1 MKLRLLK
8 LYDTLINS
16 YWFLPSLMAVGAGI
30 GALVTLRFDSAGDT
44 DWLQE
49 IGWFWS
55 GGPDGARA
63 VLSTIAGSVMTVVSI
78 VFSITIAALAQTSSQ
93 FGPRVLRNFT
103 SDWGNQFVLGA
114 FIATFIYCLLV
125 LRTVRSVEE
134 NQFVPYLSV
143 NVGIALV
150 MVTLGVL
157 IYFIHHITQRIQVEN
172 VIAEIGHDFAAA
184 LPRLF
189 PKEIG
194 QPADGAEVK
203 PPTAEEWE
211 AATIVPAP
219 RNGYVQRV
227 DDSKLMR
234 LADAYDLLIK
244 LEKRPGDFVIVDTP
258 LLRVLAPAQADERWH
273 NRLQA
278 SFTIGANRTPYQDVG
293 YSLQQAVEIAA
304 LALSPGVNEPFTAI
318 TCIDWLGT
326 ALRGI
331 LLHNHASPWR
341 HNESGR
347 LRVIAHPVTFGELT
361 AAIFDQIR
369 IYGSA
374 NPTVMMQLLQM
385 IASLASHLQCDA
397 DRWVLIAH
405 VHQIGRD
412 AVANIANEADK
423 RRVVACYFQVL
434 RAFAP
439 EYG

>member
-8 LYDTLINS
+8 LYDTLISS
-16 YWFLPSLMAVGAGI
+16 YWFLPSLMAVIAGV
-30 GALVTLRFDSAGDT
+30 GALLTLRIDRAGDT

-143 NVGIALV
+143 NIGVALV
-150 MVTLGVL
+150 ILTLGVL

-172 VIAEIGHDFAAA
+172 VIAEIGHDFADA

-189 PKEIG
+189 PKAIG
-194 QPADGAEVK
+194 HPVDHAEVK
-203 PPTAEEWE
+203 PPLEEEWAE
-211 AATIVPAP
+211 ATRVPAP
-219 RNGYVQRV
+219 HNGYVQRV
-227 DDSKLMR
+227 DEAKLMR

-258 LLRVLAPAQADERWH
+258 LLLVLTPTQSEERWH
-273 NRLQA
+273 KRLQA
-278 SFTIGANRTPYQDVG
+278 SFTIGANRTHYQDVG

-341 HNESGR
+341 YNESGR
-347 LRVIAHPVTFGELT
+347 LRVIAQPASFGELT

-369 IYGSA
+369 IYGCS
-374 NPTVMMQLLQM
+374 NPAVMVRLLQM
-385 IASLASHLQCDA
+385 IASLAPHLQRTE
-397 DRWVLIAH
+397 DRWILIAH

-412 AVANIANEADK
+412 AAANIANEADK
-423 RRVVACYFQVL
+423 RRTVAAYFQAL
-434 RAFAP
+434 RALEADRA
-439 EYG
+439 

>member
-1 MKLRLLK
+1 
-8 LYDTLINS
+8 
-16 YWFLPSLMAVGAGI
+16 MAIVAGAGAI
-30 GALVTLRFDSAGDT
+30 WTLRIDSAGDT

-143 NVGIALV
+143 NIGIALV
-150 MVTLGVL
+150 ITTLGVL

-194 QPADGAEVK
+194 QPASDAEVQ
-203 PPTAEEWE
+203 PPTEEAWE
-211 AATIVPAP
+211 EAILVPAP

-234 LADAYDLLIK
+234 IADGYDLLIK

-258 LLRVLAPAQADERWH
+258 LLRVLAPAKAEERW
-273 NRLQA
+273 RKQLQA

-318 TCIDWLGT
+318 TCIHWLGT

-341 HNESGR
+341 YNETGC
-347 LRVIAHPVTFGELT
+347 LRVIAHPVTFGELS

-369 IYGSA
+369 IYGST
-374 NPTVMMQLLQM
+374 NPLVIVQLLRM
-385 IASLASHLQCDA
+385 IASLAPHLQCEE

-412 AVANIANEADK
+412 VANNIANEADK
-423 RRVVACYFQVL
+423 RRTVAVYFQTL
-434 RAFAP
+434 RALEP
-439 EYG
+439 EAMERGLDG